1 MCDCY
6 LALKNFCHTMVIA
19 GMAHRIVVM
28 AEIAHCFEPHRV
40 RNPQVAPR
48 TLVRDLIGNSAKL
61 PPKYPS
67 LRFGTGVQDR
77 IWNDSGYNN
86 KYLYYDMYN
95 YKERS
100 VLWTQ

>member
-1 MCDCY
+1 
-6 LALKNFCHTMVIA
+6 MVFA
-19 GMAHRIVVM
+19 GMTHRIVVM

-48 TLVRDLIGNSAKL
+48 TLVRDLIGISSHRSEHGFL
-61 PPKYPS
+61 ISS
-67 LRFGTGVQDR
+67 LSLVRDR